1 MTTSRTLTNRPG
13 ATLAAG
19 RRSFADDDEPCGRF
33 ADRTKRLSRRQESD
47 VFRHYLMPVTWILGL
62 AGVLGLFCLSVVE
75 GAQAMTHSTA
85 LPVFAPLFA
94 APFLTAL
101 VRVVRGHFHPAV
113 REL

>member
-1 MTTSRTLTNRPG
+1 MLTSKTLMNRPG
-13 ATLAAG
+13 ATVAAG
-19 RRSFADDDEPCGRF
+19 RQSFADDDEPRGRF

-47 VFRHYLMPVTWILGL
+47 VFRHYLMPITWILGL
-62 AGVLGLFCLSVVE
+62 TGFLGLFSLWIAE
-75 GAQAMTHSTA
+75 GPQAMTHSPA
-85 LPVFAPLFA
+85 WPVFAPLLA